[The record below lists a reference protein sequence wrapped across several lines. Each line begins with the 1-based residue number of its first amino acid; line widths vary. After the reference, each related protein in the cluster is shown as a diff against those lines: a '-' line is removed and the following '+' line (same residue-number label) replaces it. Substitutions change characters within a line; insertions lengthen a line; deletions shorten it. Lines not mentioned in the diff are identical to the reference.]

1 MFLNLTIVYPMKYP
15 SYCETQI
22 YIYFTRIYTYKK
34 AQIGGPLN
42 LWFVL
47 LKLEMGANSF
57 FSRYRLKEKKQMN

>member
-1 MFLNLTIVYPMKYP
+1 MN
-15 SYCETQI
+15 
-22 YIYFTRIYTYKK
+22 KK